1 MVSIAAMGGVV
12 PIWVT
17 YERLAAEA
25 CLQQLYDHGYLVPNF
40 SYFLIKQLEAGENN
54 IILTAERLCQL
65 NEQNR
70 VWDIVF
76 IFVII

>member
-40 SYFLIKQLEAGENN
+40 SYF
-54 IILTAERLCQL
+54 
-65 NEQNR
+65 
-70 VWDIVF
+70 
-76 IFVII
+76 